1 MRFVCFF
8 MNRITFSCND
18 VTANELEWLSKRT
31 MRKVSNLLAVLVAQE
46 AQRQLEAMPE
56 DERAEVYAQLTEVRV
71 TSVHPA

>member
-1 MRFVCFF
+1 

-46 AQRQLEAMPE
+46 AQRQLKAMPE

>member
-1 MRFVCFF
+1 

-46 AQRQLEAMPE
+46 AQRQLESLSE
-56 DERAEVYAQLTEVRV
+56 DERAEVYAQLTGVRV
-71 TSVHPA
+71 ISVHST

>member
-1 MRFVCFF
+1 MVRFVRSF

-46 AQRQLEAMPE
+46 TQRQLETMPE
-56 DERAEVYAQLTEVRV
+56 AERAEVYAQLTDVRV
-71 TSVHPA
+71 TGV

>member
-1 MRFVCFF
+1 

-46 AQRQLEAMPE
+46 AQRQLKAMPE
-56 DERAEVYAQLTEVRV
+56 DERAEVYAELTEVRV

>member
-1 MRFVCFF
+1 

-46 AQRQLEAMPE
+46 AQRQLESLPE

>member
-1 MRFVCFF
+1 VVRFVRSF

-46 AQRQLEAMPE
+46 TQRQLETMSEA
-56 DERAEVYAQLTEVRV
+56 ERAEVYVQLTDVRV
-71 TSVHPA
+71 TGV